1 MGMLQ
6 RLVMGLLVGRK
17 GATAVE
23 HSILLSGIAIVI
35 VAGVL
40 LIGSNLAGFFN
51 LTAVCFQDF
60 NTCNTP

>member
-1 MGMLQ
+1 
-6 RLVMGLLVGRK
+6 MGLLVGRK

-23 HSILLSGIAIVI
+23 YSILPSGIAIVI